1 MSRAPGRSNEGYLS
15 NVGLCVA
22 GTCCGAVTLSPTR
35 LDYLSQVLL
44 RRTTTEM
51 PSADAN
57 AYECGQKTCA
67 GDGGALYLGLE
78 LHFLLYYA
86 PPSCAHF
93 GVEPVFSG
101 LVGSRLLLFW
111 AAMLTVVRDL
121 VFWHVEEI

>member
-1 MSRAPGRSNEGYLS
+1 MSAFAP
-15 NVGLCVA
+15 A
-22 GTCCGAVTLSPTR
+22 GTCCRAVTLSPTR

-44 RRTTTEM
+44 RRTATEI
-51 PSADAN
+51 PSADTN
-57 AYECGQKTCA
+57 AYERGQKTCA
-67 GDGGALYLGLE
+67 GDGDVLYLGLE

-101 LVGSRLLLFW
+101 LVSSRLLLFW
-111 AAMLTVVRDL
+111 VAVLTVVRDL